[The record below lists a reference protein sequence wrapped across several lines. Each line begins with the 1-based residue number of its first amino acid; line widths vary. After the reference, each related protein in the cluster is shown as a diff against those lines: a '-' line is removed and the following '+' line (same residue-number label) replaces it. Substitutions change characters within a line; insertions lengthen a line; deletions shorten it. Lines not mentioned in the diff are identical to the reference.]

1 MNSAARSR
9 TALSAGA
16 WRAKRNPACRAS
28 ANVSGRASW
37 CLEPSH
43 RKNTQREMKN
53 KTALIRN
60 TAPGPAAAIRSP
72 PTAGPIALETLTL
85 TPTRVMAWGNS
96 LRETRSGCIA
106 CQVGKSAANPIPRAK
121 ATAVIQPWLAT
132 RSQRRS
138 TMSPSTPAGK
148 AATRKGR
155 LVAVWTSVTSV
166 GELES
171 EVISHAAPTFCI
183 QMPKL
188 DTRAANHRARKRDER
203 RGAQVDKVSLDADA
217 SMAAYMPLGAVPVA
231 GATPRIMFS
240 MRGAIFASAGSTMR
254 SLRGFLGGSE
264 AILFSLVLG
273 GVISFYPWLSV

>member
-1 MNSAARSR
+1 MNSAARTK

-28 ANVSGRASW
+28 ANVSGRALW

-43 RKNTQREMKN
+43 LKNTQREMKN

-60 TAPGPAAAIRSP
+60 TAAGPAAAIRSP
-72 PTAGPIALETLTL
+72 PTAGPIARDTLTL

-106 CQVGKSAANPIPRAK
+106 CQVGRSAASPIPRAK
-121 ATAVIQPWLAT
+121 VSASRSQGVIAPSRVASPSAKATSIIQPWLAT

-155 LVAVWTSVTSV
+155 LVDVWTSVTSV
-166 GELES
+166 GAWES

-183 QMPKL
+183 QMPKF
-188 DTRAANHRARKRDER
+188 DTRAASHRARKRDER

-217 SMAAYMPLGAVPVA
+217 STAAYMPSGEGPPTGTAPCIMFSISRRSSSERSNSAAGAVP
-231 GATPRIMFS
+231 
-240 MRGAIFASAGSTMR
+240 
-254 SLRGFLGGSE
+254 
-264 AILFSLVLG
+264 
-273 GVISFYPWLSV
+273 